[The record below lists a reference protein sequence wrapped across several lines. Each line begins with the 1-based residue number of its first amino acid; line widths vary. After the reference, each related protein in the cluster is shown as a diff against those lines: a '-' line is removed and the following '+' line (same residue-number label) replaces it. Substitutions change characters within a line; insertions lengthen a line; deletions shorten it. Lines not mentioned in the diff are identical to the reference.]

1 MSIIILY
8 VIKYFIL
15 FTKGGSMNKTDAQ
28 GEIRYIREM
37 IDQTRKITA
46 GSWMFFLIWGV
57 IVILAVAGMY
67 ALVSLGKYHLI
78 WINWVILM
86 LAGVLITIIYARKF
100 ERRIGAKTYPQ
111 IATGHLSIAC
121 GAGFILAG
129 FIFPLFRLY
138 TWELIPILIALIA
151 GIYAFTLGGIFE
163 WNLLK
168 WCGLLWWV
176 GSVGMIFTQENDRA
190 LLFIPLILIGYI
202 TPALV
207 LRSKYRKQSDQ
218 NAD

>member
-1 MSIIILY
+1 
-8 VIKYFIL
+8 
-15 FTKGGSMNKTDAQ
+15 MNKTDAQ
-28 GEIRYIREM
+28 GEIRYIKEM

-57 IVILAVAGMY
+57 MVILGVAGMY
-67 ALVSLGKYHLI
+67 ALAGLGKFHLI
-78 WINWVILM
+78 WINWVIFM
-86 LAGVLITIIYARKF
+86 LAGVLFTIIYARRF
-100 ERRIGAKTYPQ
+100 EHRTGAKTYSQ

-121 GAGFILAG
+121 GAGFFLVG
-129 FIFPLFRLY
+129 FIFPLFKLY

-151 GIYAFTLGGIFE
+151 GSYTFTLGGIFE

-168 WCGLLWWV
+168 WCGLLWWL
-176 GSVGMIFTQENDRA
+176 GSVGMVFIKEDARG

-207 LRSKYRKQSDQ
+207 LRSSYRKQRDK

>member
-1 MSIIILY
+1 
-8 VIKYFIL
+8 
-15 FTKGGSMNKTDAQ
+15 MNQTDAQ

-57 IVILAVAGMY
+57 TVMLGVAGMY
-67 ALVSLGKYHLI
+67 VLSGLSKYHLI
-78 WINWVILM
+78 WINWIVFM
-86 LAGVLITIIYARKF
+86 LAGVIVTVLFGRNF
-100 ERRIGAKTYPQ
+100 ERRTGARTYPQ

-121 GAGFILAG
+121 GAGFMLTG
-129 FIFPLFRLY
+129 FIFPMSGLY
-138 TWELIPILIALIA
+138 TWGLIPVLIALIA

-168 WCGLLWWV
+168 WCGFLWWL
-176 GSVGMIFTQENDRA
+176 GSAGMIFLQEDYRA

-207 LRSKYRKQSDQ
+207 LRSMDRKQRDR